1 MVKRDAADLIEMR
14 ARLHTLRRLRA
25 ARDSYRGDLAKMGLT
40 EKQANYFLSEDP
52 KAIEVFEKWL
62 SRRRGQMAPK
72 HPISSRNAPH
82 MRGDLLKR
90 SLALGGTLR

>member
-1 MVKRDAADLIEMR
+1 MWRRLMVKRDAADLIEMR
-14 ARLHTLRRLRA
+14 ACLHTLCRLRA

-62 SRRRGQMAPK
+62 SRRRGQMR
-72 HPISSRNAPH
+72 RNTRYHRETP
-82 MRGDLLKR
+82 RI
-90 SLALGGTLR
+90 